1 MSSFPFSQGYET
13 ALGECLLLSKA
24 YNVDFFGLLSLPLA
38 DLYAIIPVATASAE
52 SIMKKAKK

>member
-1 MSSFPFSQGYET
+1 MSSSPFSQGFET

-24 YNVDFFGLLSLPLA
+24 YNVDFFGLLSLPLP

-52 SIMKKAKK
+52 KILKKAKK